1 MITTKIVNF
10 SRMSNPSRIAGS
22 FLLTLVLTSLI
33 GTTVNAQHLPGGRRK
48 TDSVPP
54 LVFRATPPPS
64 DSLIEA
70 RLVEL
75 TLQGPQYQSL
85 GHKVNIAQSDLIRAK
100 RSWLNLLAVSVNYN
114 DQTFAKPVQG
124 GYVYPKYFFGLTI
137 PIGLFF
143 SLGPQIQ
150 SARESLEV
158 SKNAREE
165 TARDLKAEVL
175 AKYKQYKNYRELI
188 LLENTIVVDQQAA
201 FSQVEKK
208 FKDGTATIE
217 QYNLANKLYSD
228 ELTKKLN
235 LQLSQDLIKLDI
247 ERLIGTNLENVTK

>member
-1 MITTKIVNF
+1 MITNTNVNS
-10 SRMSNPSRIAGS
+10 SRMSHPSRTAGPI
-22 FLLTLVLTSLI
+22 LLALCLTSLI
-33 GTTVNAQHLPGGRRK
+33 GIDAKGQHLQGGRRK

-54 LVFRATPPPS
+54 LIFRSAQPPS
-64 DSLIEA
+64 DSIIEA

-75 TLQGPQYQSL
+75 TLSGPQYQST
-85 GHKVNIAQSDLIRAK
+85 GHKVNIAQSQLSQAK
-100 RSWLNLLAVSVNYN
+100 KSWLNLLAVSVNLN
-114 DQTFAKPVQG
+114 DQSLQQPVPG

-150 SARESLEV
+150 AAKEGVEV
-158 SKNAREE
+158 TRNAREQ

-175 AKYKQYKNYRELI
+175 SKYMQYKNYRELI
-188 LLENTIVVDQQAA
+188 LLENSIVVDQQTA
-201 FSQVEKK
+201 FSQLEKK
-208 FKDGTATIE
+208 FKEGTATIE

-247 ERLIGTNLENVTK
+247 ERLIGTNLENITK